1 MGVNPLARQI
11 FRTLKYDKS
20 IEWNVSTLSERF
32 GHSRTKIRE
41 ITSRNV
47 SGGYMY
53 RSYRKIGISDKGLQ
67 VLQWAND
74 ETCEIAMGLQVGF
87 TEELI
92 RHYREVG
99 SLGVDAEASTISFP
113 NDINLF

>member
-1 MGVNPLARQI
+1 MARSHHNI
-11 FRTLKYDKS
+11 S
-20 IEWNVSTLSERF
+20 ITA
-32 GHSRTKIRE
+32 K
-41 ITSRNV
+41 
-47 SGGYMY
+47 
-53 RSYRKIGISDKGLQ
+53 GIE
-67 VLQWAND
+67 VLQWANE

-99 SLGVDAEASTISFP
+99 SLGVDPEASTISFP